1 MVASTVAA
9 VLAGLPLRPTLDED
23 YLAGY
28 LAGMP
33 PDDRSLWSTVR
44 RLPAGHALVL
54 GEERSEVRRW
64 WRPVLGVRE
73 QARESSVLEVREAF
87 DEAVRGRLRTRDG
100 VSCDVSGGYDSSTVI
115 ATAVALGGD
124 VRAVGL
130 AFRQDP
136 EADEVSHQQAVADH
150 LGLPLSF
157 LAADHLDVVDPWDF
171 ARRHGEP
178 LYATGAA
185 DTDAIYAW
193 AAAHGRP
200 VSLTGVGG
208 DEALYGEDVGVVDLA
223 ARGRLRQALTTA
235 GRTGLA
241 PLEAGRWIATSLAR
255 RRRSPRPS
263 GPVHAAA
270 TPTPLWFGPVSGV
283 WTVPIPG
290 STSPRPCPR
299 STGRTASVWTAL
311 RPAGL
316 ATTWTPH
323 GDPRVTR

>member
-1 MVASTVAA
+1 M
-9 VLAGLPLRPTLDED
+9 
-23 YLAGY
+23 
-28 LAGMP
+28 
-33 PDDRSLWSTVR
+33 R

-54 GEERSEVRRW
+54 GRRAESRCAAGGGRS
-64 WRPVLGVRE
+64 LGVRE

-150 LGLPLSF
+150 LGLPLDAPRGRPPRRRRPVG
-157 LAADHLDVVDPWDF
+157 LRPA
-171 ARRHGEP
+171 ARRAVVRHRRGR
-178 LYATGAA
+178 
-185 DTDAIYAW
+185 
-193 AAAHGRP
+193 HGRHLRLGRGP
-200 VSLTGVGG
+200 RVLGVAHRRGRGRGACTARTSVS
-208 DEALYGEDVGVVDLA
+208 VDLA

-255 RRRSPRPS
+255 EAAVTAAESGRCTQRPRPHRS
-263 GPVHAAA
+263 GSD
-270 TPTPLWFGPVSGV
+270 LVSGV
-283 WTVPIPG
+283 WTVPTPG
-290 STSPRPCPR
+290 
-299 STGRTASVWTAL
+299 
-311 RPAGL
+311 
-316 ATTWTPH
+316 
-323 GDPRVTR
+323 